1 MECILRVSGTHFQP
15 DEFLKASPL
24 VPVKVWRN
32 GEMRV
37 HSKCRARHK
46 DSGINLSVAQG
57 DRLANQIEGVV
68 QFLRSNKHELSR
80 LRAFS
85 GVEFLV
91 LDFVVA
97 WRDDLVAQTDHLPLA
112 LLNLCSEIGL
122 NIDVSHYS
130 VSVSA
135 E

>member
-15 DEFLKASPL
+15 DEFLKTSPL
-24 VPVKVWRN
+24 VAVKVWRK
-32 GEMRV
+32 GEMRMQV
-37 HSKCRARHK
+37 KGNVMRK
-46 DSGINLSVAQG
+46 GSGINVSVAEADG
-57 DRLANQIEGVV
+57 LTKQIEGVV
-68 QFLRSNKHELSR
+68 PFLRSNKQELSR
-80 LRAFS
+80 LRAFP

-91 LDFVVA
+91 LDFAVA

-130 VSVSA
+130 VSDSA